1 MAKILIVGAGFAGH
15 FGAMTLADQLKRKGL
30 KSQHVITVVNRS
42 PMFNYIP
49 SLIWVGIGQMAPK
62 QMQFDLR
69 KVYAKL
75 GIQFQVGRVFEVHP
89 DEGFVMVETET
100 DPAARLE
107 YDYLMMATGPL
118 LNFPATPG
126 LGPDNGG
133 FTNSVCTPPHA
144 VHAAENYLKLV
155 SKLEQGGQADVIVG
169 TGHGTCTCQGAALE
183 YLFNVHH
190 DLKRRGLRDRVNLTW
205 LSNEPA
211 LGDMGISGVEVKR
224 GPTILSSAEAVEGI
238 FEGYNIKW
246 QIRSHVYKIEQDIVQ
261 YETIEGEMGAKH
273 FDFAML
279 LPPFKGQPVTYLAAD
294 GSDITA
300 KVCNPNGF
308 VKVDAVYGKA
318 YADLDGPDWP
328 KTYQS
333 PVYPNIF
340 SAGIAFA
347 PPGPLSKPS
356 TSPNGTV
363 ISPAPPRTGYTSE
376 LCGHAAALNII
387 DLLEGKNPGHSGS
400 MAETPGLCVASMNKS
415 ALRGNAMVIGL
426 YPMARNRAKYP
437 QYGRDLD
444 NSMIEIGLSGA
455 WFKLFLHYAFMHKLQ
470 ARPFWRLIP

>member
-30 KSQHVITVVNRS
+30 AKQHEITVINRG
-42 PMFNYIP
+42 PNFNYIP
-49 SLIWVGIGQMAPK
+49 SLIWVGIGQMAPQK
-62 QMQFDLR
+62 MQFDLA
-69 KVYAKL
+69 KVYKKL
-75 GIQFQVGRVFEVHP
+75 GIKFHVGKVFEIHP
-89 DEGFVMVETET
+89 DEQYALMET
-100 DPAARLE
+100 DSDKKIKLD

-155 SKLEQGGQADVIVG
+155 DKLEKGEAADVIIG

-183 YLFNVHH
+183 YLFNVHN
-190 DLKRRGLRDRVNLTW
+190 DLKKRGLRDLVNLTW

-211 LGDMGISGVEVKR
+211 LGDMGISGVEVQT
-224 GPTILSSAEAVEGI
+224 GNGIMDSAEFVQGL
-238 FEGYNIKW
+238 FEGYKINW
-246 QIRSHVYKIEQDIVQ
+246 QIRSHVNKIEADTVH
-261 YETIEGEMGAKH
+261 YETVEGDLNSKH

-279 LPPFKGQPVTYLAAD
+279 LPPFKGQPISYIAAD
-294 GSDITA
+294 GSDITST
-300 KVCNPNGF
+300 VCNPAGF

-333 PVYPNIF
+333 SQYKNIY

-363 ISPAPPRTGYTSE
+363 IAPAPPRTGYTSE
-376 LCGHAAALNII
+376 LCGHAAALNIVDMI
-387 DLLEGKNPGHSGS
+387 EGKSPSHSGS

-415 ALRGNAMVIGL
+415 AVTGNAMVIGL
-426 YPMARNRAKYP
+426 FPMARNRAKYP
-437 QYGRDLD
+437 GYGRDLKA
-444 NSMIEIGLSGA
+444 SMIDIGLSGS

-470 ARPFWRLIP
+470 ARPFWRMIP

>member
-30 KSQHVITVVNRS
+30 AKQHEITVVNRS
-42 PMFNYIP
+42 SKFNYIP

-62 QMQFDLR
+62 QMQFELP
-69 KVYAKL
+69 KVYKKM

-89 DEGFVMVETET
+89 DEQYVKLETDT
-100 DPAARLE
+100 DPAARLD

-144 VHAAENYLKLV
+144 LHAAENYQKLV
-155 SKLEQGGQADVIVG
+155 EKLKKGDSADVVVG

-183 YLFNVHH
+183 YLFNVHN
-190 DLKRRGLRDRVNLTW
+190 DLKKRGLRDQVNLTW

-211 LGDMGISGVEVKR
+211 LGDMGISGLEAYQ
-224 GPTILSSAEAVEGI
+224 GPAIINSAEFVEGL
-238 FEGYNIKW
+238 FEGYGINW
-246 QIRSHVYKIEQDIVQ
+246 QIRSHVHKIESDTVHF
-261 YETIEGEMGAKH
+261 ETIEGETGTKH

-279 LPPFKGQPVTYLAAD
+279 LPPFKGQPVAYIAKD
-294 GSDITA
+294 GSDITGT
-300 KVCNPNGF
+300 VCNPAGF

-333 PVYPNIF
+333 PVYANLF

-363 ISPAPPRTGYTSE
+363 IAPAPPRTGYTSE
-376 LCGHAAALNII
+376 LCGHAAAQNIL
-387 DLLEGKNPGHSGS
+387 DLIEGKAPSHSGS

-415 ALRGNAMVIGL
+415 AVKGNAMVIGL

-437 QYGRDLD
+437 EYGRDLK
-444 NSMIEIGLSGA
+444 NSMIDIGLSGA